1 MVGHV
6 RRLGL
11 IGAIELAQDPAT
23 RKPFDPKRGVGAYLV
38 GRAQANGLILR
49 VLPGDVIGFSPPL
62 VITEAEIDTLLERFA
77 VALSQT
83 QDWVKTWR

>member
-1 MVGHV
+1 MASSCRAEAPAWPSG
-6 RRLGL
+6 
-11 IGAIELAQDPAT
+11 AT
-23 RKPFDPKRGVGAYLV
+23 RLV
-38 GRAQANGLILR
+38 ASCQPGSTL
-49 VLPGDVIGFSPPL
+49 LPGDVIGFSPPL